1 MTIKAIALDRIAASF
16 ADGVFERRHGLLLWR
31 GRSCHM
37 ENFFLQN
44 CAVQIVHAVAERD
57 LRQRQ
62 TKADPVSR
70 QMVDVIQINSANG
83 EITKLLER
91 GHAFYVREY
100 CSLRL
105 EGKRNKT
112 GKAAGLVLQL
122 AELA

>member
-31 GRSCHM
+31 CSSCHM

-44 CAVQIVHAVAERD
+44 CAVQIIHAVAERD

-70 QMVDVIQINSANG
+70 QMVDVIQINAADG
-83 EITKLLER
+83 EIAKLLKR
-91 GHAFYVREY
+91 GNAFYVREH

-105 EGKRNKT
+105 EGKRNKS
-112 GKAAGLVLQL
+112 GKAACLVLQL